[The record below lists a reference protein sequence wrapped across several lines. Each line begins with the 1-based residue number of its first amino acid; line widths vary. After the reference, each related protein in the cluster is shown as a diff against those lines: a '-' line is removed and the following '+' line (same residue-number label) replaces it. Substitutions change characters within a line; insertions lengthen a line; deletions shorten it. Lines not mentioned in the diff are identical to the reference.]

1 MLWLRSLQGEVS
13 AGLRLISDNAFLKH
27 LKNKKEA
34 VWLLILLALAVA
46 LIIFGSVGAS
56 DEGVDD
62 SYESRVADICNSIEG
77 VGKCRV
83 LIYYGEPATRYSEK
97 KVEGIVV
104 VCEGAGSVDV
114 RRRLT
119 DALSSFFGIG
129 SNRVIIERMQK

>member
-1 MLWLRSLQGEVS
+1 MNV
-13 AGLRLISDNAFLKH
+13 GLSLISGNAFLKH
-27 LKNKKEA
+27 LKNKKEIVWVLLLLGLA
-34 VWLLILLALAVA
+34 VTLIL
-46 LIIFGSVGAS
+46 FGSVGKS
-56 DEGVDD
+56 DAGTDD
-62 SYESRVADICNSIEG
+62 SYEARVADICNSIEG
-77 VGKCRV
+77 VGTCRV

-119 DALSSFFGIG
+119 EALSSFFGIG